1 MQKIVTLTG
10 DVTLTAYYEQGFTLA
25 ITSSP
30 VPAQFTLNGQTL
42 QTPFNQVLSADNY
55 NINMPVTVGDYRFK
69 QWNDGDTNPNKS
81 INLTADIQLTATYE
95 YVAPPPP
102 PPEKGRLEVHAF
114 QNTTE
119 IVVQVEVVGVGT
131 FNTPFSQ
138 DVNPGTYILN
148 MTYQDKTQTKTVTVT
163 STQTFRVDFQ
173 VSPSVSTA
181 GLAIPAI
188 IAIIVIGGAGLYY
201 ATKKKKK

>member
-1 MQKIVTLTG
+1 MQKIVTMIG
-10 DVTLTAYYEQGFTLA
+10 DLTLTAYYEQGFTLA
-25 ITSSP
+25 ISSTP

-42 QTPFNQVLSADNY
+42 QTPFNQALSAGNY
-55 NINMPVTVGDYRFK
+55 NINMPATIGDYRFK

-81 INLTADIQLTATYE
+81 ISLTADTQLTATYE

-138 DVNPGTYILN
+138 DVDPGTYVLN
-148 MTYQDKTQTKTVTVT
+148 MTYQDKTQTKTVTVA

-173 VSPSVSTA
+173 ISPPPLTA
-181 GLAIPAI
+181 GLTIPAI
-188 IAIIVIGGAGLYY
+188 IAVIVIGGASLYF
-201 ATKKKKK
+201 ATKKK